1 MKLFNKHIEQ
11 EVLKDKAAGRIANAI
26 LKMQNGFA
34 NHLFAISKKWNQSQQ
49 WLFLIL
55 VCLILG
61 GLSVLAI
68 VVPMQLNRNE
78 KSIMPVTIILPQSIP
93 FQNDQYNIT
102 DTEFQK
108 IQEYKRNHPGLK
120 DENPPL
126 FDSLTLV
133 EQIYYSQKK

>member
-1 MKLFNKHIEQ
+1 MKPFNKHIEQ
-11 EVLKDKAAGRIANAI
+11 EVLKNKAAGRIANAI

-34 NHLFAISKKWNQSQQ
+34 NHLSAITKKWNQTHQ

-61 GLSVLAI
+61 GLSFLAI
-68 VVPMQLNRNE
+68 VVPIQLNKNE
-78 KSIMPVTIILPQSIP
+78 KSIMPETIILPQSIP
-93 FQNDQYNIT
+93 FQKEEYIIT

-108 IQEYKRNHPGLK
+108 IQEYKRNHPELK

-133 EQIYYSQKK
+133 EQIYYTQKK